1 MTRTAVPPGVDG
13 GSRVT
18 TDMHAG
24 RKGVLS
30 GMVNDAAATHPLEA
44 GASEPDESTHS
55 FETALVDVDEAP
67 RTPGVVDVDEVS
79 RTTGVIA
86 IDEASRSA
94 EAHVIEVEETSH
106 TRSGRPA
113 PAPPPASPEP
123 APAPARAE
131 QPRVAPAA
139 AAAGRFPPGALLAE
153 RYRIIRLLGRGG
165 MGEVYCADDLE
176 LGQRVAIKLLPEAW
190 ENDTARLERLRSEV
204 RLARSVSHA
213 NVCRVYDIGEVE
225 GRRFLSMEY
234 IEGEDLDSLLRR
246 IGRLPADKA
255 AEIGVQI
262 CLGLAA
268 IHDGGVLHR
277 DLKPA
282 NLMLDA
288 RGRVRIADFGL
299 ASLAEDRLEQ
309 GMVMGTPA
317 YMAPEQLIAEG
328 VSIRSDLYALGLIL
342 YKLLTGRPAYKAKT
356 VRELYLLRAESA
368 PEPPSTL
375 QGGVPPAV
383 DAIVVRCLAPE
394 PRDRPASARE
404 VASALAQGTSQG
416 YAITLMVAVAGAVL
430 DASALAVQAGSE
442 AALRVVRAHARL
454 LEELG
459 QAHGGTR
466 AGDVVLF
473 DHPSRAVAYALAYQ
487 RAIAAL
493 ARRESVE
500 LAMRLGIH
508 LGVRARPPADEA
520 PGSAP
525 LDVDSATRNVAVALS
540 ALAEPGQILLTRG
553 VFDLA
558 RQESLAEPG
567 RIHWLEHGS
576 YELTGLAEPLEICEV
591 GVDGVAPQRAPRES
605 SHGRRQLV
613 QERVVGWRPAPGIE
627 LPRRPHWITEKK
639 LGEGGFGEVWLARH
653 TKTAERRVFKF
664 CYDSQRLRAL
674 RREIT
679 LFRLLKETLGERQ
692 DIVRILDWSFEEAPY
707 FIESTYT
714 AGGNLGEWAASRGG
728 LEAIALETRIEI
740 VAQVATAL
748 AAAHSVGVLH
758 KDVKPANVLMA
769 AADDGRMYAQLGD
782 FGIGVVTEQQ
792 RLAEVGITAM
802 GLTMDGGAPGGEGG
816 DGTRLYMAP
825 ELLEGKPAT
834 TQADIY
840 ALGVLLYQITVG
852 DFTRALAPG
861 WERDVD
867 DELVRADIALAVD
880 GNPQRRLDSAAR
892 LAERLRALPARR
904 QERDAR
910 RDEERARERERD
922 EAARTR
928 EALARAYRRR
938 RIAIAAVV
946 VVILFAATVTV
957 QSLRIAREARAAA
970 EAAEAATVAS
980 KTAQQVSGFL
990 VALFEHADPYL
1001 GAGRDVSAREIL
1013 DRGKAEIDQLAA
1025 EPEVQATLLHV
1036 MGAVYGNIGLYQDSV
1051 ALLERAVEKRRALH
1065 GDRHPLVAESLHA
1078 LARALERQQTF
1089 APAERIAREALGLR
1103 RALLGSEHLDTAA
1116 TMEVLADVLMGLG
1129 RIVEARPLYD
1139 DVLAVRRR
1147 LLGPEHVLVAQALR
1161 GRGRVAQEM
1170 TDYQTATKLLQ
1181 EALSMFQRLPGDH
1194 EFEIARTSFR
1204 LGIAYLYMSDLTAAE
1219 RQFLEALA
1227 SHRKLLG
1234 DTHPMVAEITEK
1246 LGRIY
1251 RRTGRYAE
1259 AEALM
1264 RKLQEQYRTALGEV
1278 SPSYASLLEELALLA
1293 RVRGD
1298 CQEADA
1304 RSQESL
1310 TLYRKV
1316 LPEHHW
1322 LLIQSLDTRAY
1333 LLESW
1338 GNLPA
1343 AEQHWRDAIEMY
1355 HQLPERSDPYLGV
1368 VMANLAHVYVQTGA
1382 LAEAGPLLE
1391 LATETTR
1398 QRQASPENGW
1408 MLEYLK
1414 SVRGV
1419 YASKQG
1425 DRASAERLLLDSYQ
1439 WLRQH
1444 YGPHR
1449 IYTQLALTH
1458 LVSFY
1463 EAAGEREKAR
1473 EHRALLDGAPCTAPV
1488 TM

>member
-1 MTRTAVPPGVDG
+1 M
-13 GSRVT
+13 
-18 TDMHAG
+18 
-24 RKGVLS
+24 
-30 GMVNDAAATHPLEA
+30 
-44 GASEPDESTHS
+44 
-55 FETALVDVDEAP
+55 
-67 RTPGVVDVDEVS
+67 
-79 RTTGVIA
+79 
-86 IDEASRSA
+86 
-94 EAHVIEVEETSH
+94 
-106 TRSGRPA
+106 
-113 PAPPPASPEP
+113 
-123 APAPARAE
+123 
-131 QPRVAPAA
+131 
-139 AAAGRFPPGALLAE
+139 
-153 RYRIIRLLGRGG
+153 
-165 MGEVYCADDLE
+165 
-176 LGQRVAIKLLPEAW
+176 AIKLLPEAW
-190 ENDTARLERLRSEV
+190 ELDTERLERLRSEV

-213 NVCRVYDIGEVE
+213 QVCRVYDIGEVE

-262 CLGLAA
+262 CMGLAA

-282 NLMLDA
+282 NLMLDT

-299 ASLAEDRLEQ
+299 ASLVEDRIEQ

-317 YMAPEQLIAEG
+317 YMAPEQLTAKA

-342 YKLLTGRPAYKAKT
+342 YKLLTGRPAFKAKT
-356 VRELYLLRAESA
+356 VNELYRLRAASA

-375 QGGVPPAV
+375 QSGIPPAV

-394 PRDRPASARE
+394 AKDRPISARE

-416 YAITLMVAVAGAVL
+416 YAITLVVVVAGAVL
-430 DASALAVQAGSE
+430 DASALAVQAGNE
-442 AALRVVRAHARL
+442 AALRVARAHAHII
-454 LEELG
+454 EELG
-459 QAHGGTR
+459 QAHAGTR
-466 AGDVVLF
+466 ASEVVLF

-487 RAIAAL
+487 RASAAL

-508 LGVRARPPADEA
+508 LGVRARPPSDEA
-520 PGSAP
+520 PGGAP
-525 LDVDSATRNVAVALS
+525 LEVDSATRNVAVGLS
-540 ALAEPGQILLTRG
+540 ALAEPSQILLTRG

-576 YELTGLAEPLEICEV
+576 YELAGLTEPLEICEV

-627 LPRRPHWITEKK
+627 LPKRPHWITEKK

-653 TKTAERRVFKF
+653 SKTAERRVFKF

-679 LFRLLKETLGERQ
+679 LFRLLKETLGERP
-692 DIVRILDWSFEEAPY
+692 DIVRILDWSFEESPY
-707 FIESTYT
+707 FIESVYT
-714 AGGNLGEWAASRGG
+714 AGGNLGEWAAGRGG
-728 LEAIALETRIEI
+728 LEAIALETRLEI

-782 FGIGVVTEQQ
+782 FGIGVVTEHQ
-792 RLAEVGITAM
+792 RLAEAGITAM
-802 GLTMDGGAPGGEGG
+802 GWSMDAGALGGEGAG
-816 DGTRLYMAP
+816 DGTRLYMSP

-867 DELVRADIALAVD
+867 DELVRADIASAVD
-880 GNPQRRLDSAAR
+880 GNPLRRLDSAAR
-892 LAERLRALPARR
+892 LAEQLRALPARR
-904 QERDAR
+904 QERAAQR
-910 RDEERARERERD
+910 EEEGARERERQ
-922 EAARTR
+922 EAGRTR
-928 EALARAYRRR
+928 EALARVYRRR
-938 RIAIAAVV
+938 RIAIAAAVMMT
-946 VVILFAATVTV
+946 LFAVTVTV
-957 QSLRIAREARAAA
+957 QSLRIAREAQATAV
-970 EAAEAATVAS
+970 AAEAATVAS

-1065 GDRHPLVAESLHA
+1065 GDRDLLVAESLHA
-1078 LARALERQQTF
+1078 LARALERQQSF
-1089 APAERIAREALGLR
+1089 APAERAVREALELR
-1103 RALLGSEHLDTAA
+1103 RALLGSEHIDTAA
-1116 TMEVLADVLMGLG
+1116 TVEVLAEVLVGLG
-1129 RIVEARPLYD
+1129 RFAEAWPLYG

-1161 GRGRVAQEM
+1161 GRSQVALLM
-1170 TDYQTATKLLQ
+1170 ADYQMATQLMQ
-1181 EALSMFQRLPGDH
+1181 EALNMFRRLPDDQ
-1194 EFEIARTSFR
+1194 EFEIARTTFR
-1204 LGIAYLYMSDLTAAE
+1204 LGLAYLYISDLAAAE
-1219 RQFLEALA
+1219 PLFLEALA
-1227 SHRKLLG
+1227 SHRQLLG

-1246 LGRIY
+1246 LGRLY
-1251 RRTGRYAE
+1251 RRSGRYAE
-1259 AEALM
+1259 AEVLM
-1264 RKLQEQYRTALGEV
+1264 RKLQDQYRTTLGEA
-1278 SPSYASLLEELALLA
+1278 SPAYASLLEELALLA
-1293 RVRGD
+1293 RIRGG

-1304 RSQESL
+1304 RSQQSL
-1310 TLYRKV
+1310 TLYRQV
-1316 LPEHHW
+1316 LPERHW
-1322 LLIQSLDTRAY
+1322 LIAQSLDTRGY

-1338 GNLPA
+1338 GNLTA
-1343 AEQHWRDAIEMY
+1343 AERHYRAALEML
-1355 HQLPERSDPYLGV
+1355 QKLPDPSDPVIAV
-1368 VMANLAHVYVQTGA
+1368 VIANLAHVYLQTGA
-1382 LAEAGPLLE
+1382 LAQAKPLLE
-1391 LATETTR
+1391 QATEIIR
-1398 QRQASPENGW
+1398 QQPSSLEDRW
-1408 MLEYLK
+1408 MLEHLQ
-1414 SVRGV
+1414 SVRGL
-1419 YASKQG
+1419 YANKQG
-1425 DRASAERLLLDSYQ
+1425 DRVSAERLLLDSYQ
-1439 WLRQH
+1439 WLRQQ

-1449 IYTQLALTH
+1449 LYTQLALTR

-1473 EHRALLDGAPCTAPV
+1473 EYRVLLDGVPCTVP
-1488 TM
+1488 MPMSMSM